1 MLDYVVES
9 EEKTQAK
16 RAFRAQAVLNKEREF
31 EEKLIREQLDKQI
44 REEKH
49 QQELR
54 LANELER
61 LKLEQLKDSKLRQQL
76 RESSYEIRAL
86 ENKLR
91 EGYVNKVCN
100 FYLILL
106 FIYNFAAI
114 YQDDKNKIGKRVFA
128 HIKCRFH
135 TIYMEIGFQKRTFC
149 KTLSN
154 ISFEKIF

>member
-76 RESSYEIRAL
+76 RESNYEIRAL

-91 EGYVNKVCN
+91 EGYVNKV
-100 FYLILL
+100 Y
-106 FIYNFAAI
+106 FIF
-114 YQDDKNKIGKRVFA
+114 
-128 HIKCRFH
+128 
-135 TIYMEIGFQKRTFC
+135 
-149 KTLSN
+149 
-154 ISFEKIF
+154 